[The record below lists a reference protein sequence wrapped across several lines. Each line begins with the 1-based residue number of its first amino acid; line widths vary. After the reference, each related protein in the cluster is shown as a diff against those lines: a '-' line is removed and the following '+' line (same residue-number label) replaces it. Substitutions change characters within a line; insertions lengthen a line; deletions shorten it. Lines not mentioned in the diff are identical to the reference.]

1 MAAARSESARDKL
14 RRRGGPALAAFLVWL
29 GWSIVAAY
37 LLDRWPE
44 WGMRIALIALGGLT
58 CSGFVILLLF
68 LRREF
73 WRQRRHDLESLQRH
87 RDELERQIWLSSRV
101 SPRLPMP
108 LWNGHEARRDL
119 LNAAWDIIRSERPK
133 HVLELG
139 SGLSTLVMA
148 YALEANGTGMLQ
160 ALENQP
166 ETAASTRRLL
176 SAHKLQP
183 YALLLE
189 APLRQVNVGGERYDW
204 YCLPDYRS
212 LTPIDLLFV
221 DGPEGALA
229 TMSRYPA
236 LPILRDCLAHNA
248 AILVDDIHRED
259 ENLMLNRWLEAFPNL
274 ERDENFESEEFA
286 VLRFVGG
293 PSR

>member
-1 MAAARSESARDKL
+1 MATARSESASDKL
-14 RRRGGPALAAFLVWL
+14 RRRGGPVLAAFMVWL
-29 GWSIVAAY
+29 GWSIVAAF

-44 WGMRIALIALGGLT
+44 WGMRIALFALGGLT
-58 CSGFVILLLF
+58 CSGFVVLLLI

-73 WRQRRHDLESLQRH
+73 WRQRRQDLELLHRH
-87 RDELERQIWLSSRV
+87 RDEMQRQIWLSSRV
-101 SPRLPMP
+101 SPRLPLP
-108 LWNGHEARRDL
+108 PRKGNEARRDL

-148 YALEANGTGMLQ
+148 YALEANGAGKLQ
-160 ALENQP
+160 SLENHA

-176 SAHKLQP
+176 SEHKLQT
-183 YALLLE
+183 YALLLD
-189 APLRQVNVGGERYDW
+189 APLRQVDVGGESYNW
-204 YCLPDYRS
+204 YYLPDYRS
-212 LTPIDLLFV
+212 LAPIDLLFV

-248 AILVDDIHRED
+248 VILVDDTYRED
-259 ENLMLNRWLEAFPNL
+259 EGLMLNRWLEAFPNL
-274 ERDENFESEEFA
+274 ERDDRFESEEFA
-286 VLRFVGG
+286 VLRFVGS